1 MAVRS
6 LILVLAA
13 QALTAMPAFACG
25 GDGGGHSGGGGFH
38 GGGGFRGGSGFHGRD
53 RFDRFHRLGFFGD
66 FGFEG
71 PVVGVGFSPFFGAPF
86 RVPAPSLAYPYA
98 PPLVIEPE
106 AGVSVQQ
113 AASLTRDDVLVL
125 LWREQWVLHIH
136 SSAQAAGGR
145 SRRPRWA

>member
-25 GDGGGHSGGGGFH
+25 GDGGGHGGGG
-38 GGGGFRGGSGFHGRD
+38 GFHGRD
-53 RFDRFHRLGFFGD
+53 RFDRFHRLGFVGD

-86 RVPAPSLAYPYA
+86 RVPAPSLA
-98 PPLVIEPE
+98 
-106 AGVSVQQ
+106 
-113 AASLTRDDVLVL
+113 
-125 LWREQWVLHIH
+125 WREVPTT
-136 SSAQAAGGR
+136 AMG
-145 SRRPRWA
+145 

>member
-1 MAVRS
+1 
-6 LILVLAA
+6 
-13 QALTAMPAFACG
+13 
-25 GDGGGHSGGGGFH
+25 
-38 GGGGFRGGSGFHGRD
+38 
-53 RFDRFHRLGFFGD
+53 
-66 FGFEG
+66 
-71 PVVGVGFSPFFGAPF
+71 
-86 RVPAPSLAYPYA
+86 
-98 PPLVIEPE
+98 VIEPE